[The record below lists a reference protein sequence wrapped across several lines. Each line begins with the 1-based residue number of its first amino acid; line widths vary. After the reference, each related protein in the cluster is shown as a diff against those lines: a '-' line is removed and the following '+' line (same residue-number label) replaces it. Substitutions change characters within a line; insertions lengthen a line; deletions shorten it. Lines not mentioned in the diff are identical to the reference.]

1 MVTTKQKL
9 AILTGVCAGL
19 IGVAGWGARTYHEFL
34 VHEFTTI
41 KVEAH
46 ATGYHVAEIDKNTA
60 VAIERLNSLQRTVE
74 ETALIVRRLDGKN
87 FVALSTN
94 WPIRLLP

>member
-60 VAIERLNSLQRTVE
+60 VTAERVNSLQRTLE
-74 ETALIVRRLDGKN
+74 ETAAIVRRLDNKQLVI
-87 FVALSTN
+87 FSTN
-94 WPIRLLP
+94 RSVRLP